1 MPYTTWSPSSVYFIS
16 SSRIFKSSDRMNRLH
31 KIGQQL
37 YTNCSRERLLE
48 QPADVYSSLIQAIP
62 RELTESYL
70 VSMEARYIGSFMDL
84 GRILVRYYR
93 KLEAQFPKGPVGIK
107 KVSGIHEEIHGILS
121 DCIGY
126 FSERDLC
133 LSCSHTRTHEAGDNC
148 SEDRGPWRK
157 YRYNF

>member
-1 MPYTTWSPSSVYFIS
+1 MILHELLPEEISRATSRRILLNYPTDSPRAY
-16 SSRIFKSSDRMNRLH
+16 
-31 KIGQQL
+31 
-37 YTNCSRERLLE
+37 
-48 QPADVYSSLIQAIP
+48 
-62 RELTESYL
+62 RELLGVDGREVYGR
-70 VSMEARYIGSFMDL
+70 AMDL
-84 GRILVRYYR
+84 GPLLVRYYR

-107 KVSGIHEEIHGILS
+107 KVSGIHEELYGIWS

-133 LSCSHTRTHEAGDNC
+133 LSCKHTRTHEAGDNC